1 MPAVMEKPVTEE
13 SVVEESV
20 AEEPAE
26 VAATDGPIVREEDV
40 ERFEKQ
46 GYLVVRNALPR
57 KKVDELMAAIHR
69 LKDELESSGH
79 RKNVFGLDIRPMVD
93 KDDIFL
99 DLMEWPTT
107 FPLAV
112 RFLQHFNVQLTT
124 SHLIMVPPNPDKR
137 NIGWHPDGGQPPI
150 GLYGRRA
157 LASLKVGFFLT
168 DLLEPN
174 MGALMVVPGSHR
186 MDGPPV
192 HLEGERDPVG
202 AIELKVRAG
211 DAVIFGQGTWHAGAP
226 NYSDQTRVVLY
237 YGYSYRILRPTDY
250 DTMPE
255 EILAKC
261 SPIGRQLLGAKS
273 THLGYFIPTPEDA
286 PLKQWYIDHFGE
298 TWIR

>member
-1 MPAVMEKPVTEE
+1 MLAIK
-13 SVVEESV
+13 
-20 AEEPAE
+20 EEPL
-26 VAATDGPIVREEDV
+26 VRAEDV
-40 ERFEKQ
+40 EQFQEQ
-46 GYLVVRNALPR
+46 GYLVVENALS
-57 KKVDELMAAIHR
+57 KEKVDYLLEVIDEIR
-69 LKDELESSGH
+69 EDLKRSNH
-79 RKNVFGLDIRPMVD
+79 RKDVYGLDIRPMVD
-93 KDDIFL
+93 KHDAFL
-99 DLMEWPTT
+99 ELMEWPTT

-124 SHLIMVPPNPDKR
+124 SHLIIVPPNPQKR

-202 AIELKVRAG
+202 AVELKLRAG

-226 NYSDQTRVVLY
+226 NYSHQARVVLY

-250 DTMPE
+250 DSMPAE
-255 EILAKC
+255 LLAKC
-261 SPIGRQLLGAKS
+261 SAIGRQLLGAKS

-298 TWIR
+298 TWVR

>member
-1 MPAVMEKPVTEE
+1 MLAVK
-13 SVVEESV
+13 
-20 AEEPAE
+20 EEPL
-26 VAATDGPIVREEDV
+26 VRVEDV
-40 ERFEKQ
+40 EQFQEQ
-46 GYLVVRNALPR
+46 GYLVVENALP
-57 KKVDELMAAIHR
+57 KEKVDYLLEVIDEIQED
-69 LKDELESSGH
+69 LKRSNH
-79 RKNVFGLDIRPMVD
+79 RKDVYGLDIRPMVD
-93 KDDIFL
+93 KHDAFL
-99 DLMEWPTT
+99 ELMEWPTT

-124 SHLIMVPPNPDKR
+124 SHLIIVPPNPQKR

-174 MGALMVVPGSHR
+174 MGALMVVPGSLR

-202 AIELKVRAG
+202 AVELKLRAG

-226 NYSDQTRVVLY
+226 NYSHQARVVLY

-250 DTMPE
+250 DSMPAE
-255 EILAKC
+255 LLAKC
-261 SPIGRQLLGAKS
+261 SAIGRQLLGAKS

-298 TWIR
+298 TWVR

>member
-1 MPAVMEKPVTEE
+1 MLAVK
-13 SVVEESV
+13 
-20 AEEPAE
+20 EEPL
-26 VAATDGPIVREEDV
+26 VRAEDV
-40 ERFEKQ
+40 EQFQEQ
-46 GYLVVRNALPR
+46 GYLVVENALP
-57 KKVDELMAAIHR
+57 KEKVDYLLEVIDEIR
-69 LKDELESSGH
+69 EDLKRSNH
-79 RKNVFGLDIRPMVD
+79 RKDVYGLDIRPMVD
-93 KDDIFL
+93 KHDAFL
-99 DLMEWPTT
+99 ELMEWPTT

-124 SHLIMVPPNPDKR
+124 SHLIIVPPNPQKR

-202 AIELKVRAG
+202 AVELKLQAG

-226 NYSDQTRVVLY
+226 NYSHQARVVLY

-250 DTMPE
+250 DSMPAE
-255 EILAKC
+255 LLAKC
-261 SPIGRQLLGAKS
+261 SAVGRQLLGAKS

-298 TWIR
+298 TWVR

>member
-1 MPAVMEKPVTEE
+1 MLAVK
-13 SVVEESV
+13 
-20 AEEPAE
+20 EEPL
-26 VAATDGPIVREEDV
+26 VRAEDV
-40 ERFEKQ
+40 EQFQEQ
-46 GYLVVRNALPR
+46 GYLVVENALS
-57 KKVDELMAAIHR
+57 KEKVDYLLEVIDEIR
-69 LKDELESSGH
+69 EDLKRSNQ
-79 RKNVFGLDIRPMVD
+79 RKDVYGLDIRPMVD
-93 KDDIFL
+93 KHDAFL
-99 DLMEWPTT
+99 ELMEWPTT

-124 SHLIMVPPNPDKR
+124 SHLIIVPPNPQKR

-202 AIELKVRAG
+202 AVELKLRAG

-226 NYSDQTRVVLY
+226 NYSHQARVVLY

-250 DTMPE
+250 DSMPAE
-255 EILAKC
+255 LLAKC
-261 SPIGRQLLGAKS
+261 SAVGRQLLGAKS

-298 TWIR
+298 TWVR

>member
-1 MPAVMEKPVTEE
+1 MLAVK
-13 SVVEESV
+13 
-20 AEEPAE
+20 EEPL
-26 VAATDGPIVREEDV
+26 VRAEDV
-40 ERFEKQ
+40 EQFQEQ
-46 GYLVVRNALPR
+46 GYLVVENALS
-57 KKVDELMAAIHR
+57 KEKVDYLLEVIDEIR
-69 LKDELESSGH
+69 EDLKRSNH
-79 RKNVFGLDIRPMVD
+79 RKDVYGLDIRPMVD
-93 KDDIFL
+93 KHDAFL
-99 DLMEWPTT
+99 ELMEWPTT

-124 SHLIMVPPNPDKR
+124 SHLIIVPPNPQKR

-202 AIELKVRAG
+202 AVELKLRAG

-226 NYSDQTRVVLY
+226 NYSHQARVVLY

-250 DTMPE
+250 DSMPAE
-255 EILAKC
+255 LLAKC
-261 SPIGRQLLGAKS
+261 SAVGRQLLGAKS

-298 TWIR
+298 TWVR

>member
-1 MPAVMEKPVTEE
+1 MLAVK
-13 SVVEESV
+13 
-20 AEEPAE
+20 EEPL
-26 VAATDGPIVREEDV
+26 VRAEDV
-40 ERFEKQ
+40 EQFQEQ
-46 GYLVVRNALPR
+46 GYLVVENALP
-57 KKVDELMAAIHR
+57 KEKVDYLLEVIDEIR
-69 LKDELESSGH
+69 EDLKRSNH
-79 RKNVFGLDIRPMVD
+79 RKDVYGLDIRPMVD
-93 KDDIFL
+93 KHDAFL
-99 DLMEWPTT
+99 ELMEWPTT

-124 SHLIMVPPNPDKR
+124 SHLIIVPPNPQKR

-202 AIELKVRAG
+202 AVELKLRAG

-226 NYSDQTRVVLY
+226 NYSHQARVVLY

-250 DTMPE
+250 DSMPAE
-255 EILAKC
+255 LLAKC
-261 SPIGRQLLGAKS
+261 SAVGRQLLGAKS
-273 THLGYFIPTPEDA
+273 THLGYFIPTSEDA

-298 TWIR
+298 TWVR

>member
-1 MPAVMEKPVTEE
+1 MLAVK
-13 SVVEESV
+13 
-20 AEEPAE
+20 EEPL
-26 VAATDGPIVREEDV
+26 VRAEDV
-40 ERFEKQ
+40 EQFQEQ
-46 GYLVVRNALPR
+46 GYLVVKNALP
-57 KKVDELMAAIHR
+57 KEKVDYLLEVIDEIR
-69 LKDELESSGH
+69 EDLKRSNH
-79 RKNVFGLDIRPMVD
+79 RKDVYGLDIRPMVD
-93 KDDIFL
+93 KHDAFL
-99 DLMEWPTT
+99 ELMEWPTT

-124 SHLIMVPPNPDKR
+124 SHLIIVPPNPQKR

-202 AIELKVRAG
+202 AVELKLRAG

-226 NYSDQTRVVLY
+226 NHSHQARVVLY

-250 DTMPE
+250 DSMPAE
-255 EILAKC
+255 LLAKC
-261 SPIGRQLLGAKS
+261 SAVGRQLLGAKS

-298 TWIR
+298 TWVR